1 MSLLHTLGLRLA
13 RYLARPRPGHSQ
25 LPAFPPAHLAATL
38 RVGDV
43 LLVEGTSRFS
53 SAIKYLT
60 QSTWSHAALYV
71 GDRLGPLPGA
81 GEPVRALIEADV
93 VEGVRLIPLALYQG
107 QHTRICRPIGLD
119 EADIAALLDFM
130 RARLGQGYDLRNLF
144 DLARYLVRPPLPGR
158 LKRRMIALGSGSP
171 TRAICSTLLAQ
182 AFESIHYPILPEI
195 VSCDPQH
202 PALEQA
208 RHEQLHIRHYSLYVP
223 RDFDVSPYFRIV
235 KPQLQHSFDFHRL
248 QWAVDSCSA
257 DEHVVRP
264 PSAGG

>member
-13 RYLARPRPGHSQ
+13 RHLGRPRPGYSQ
-25 LPAFPPAHLAATL
+25 LPTFAPEHLATSL

-43 LLVEGTSRFS
+43 LLVEGTSRLS
-53 SAIKYLT
+53 STIKYLT

-71 GDRLGPLPGA
+71 GDRLGPVPGA
-81 GEPVRALIEADV
+81 GEPAQALIEADV
-93 VEGVRLIPLALYQG
+93 VAGVRLMPLAHYQAE
-107 QHTRICRPIGLD
+107 HTRICRPVGLN
-119 EADIAALLDFM
+119 EADLSALLDYL
-130 RARLGQGYDLRNLF
+130 RARLGLGYDLRNLF
-144 DLARYLVRPPLPGR
+144 DLARYLIRPPLPGR

-195 VSCDPQH
+195 VSDDPMH

-208 RHEQLHIRHYSLYVP
+208 RREQLHIRNYSLFVP

-235 KPQLQHSFDFHRL
+235 KPQLQHHFDFHRL
-248 QWAVDSCSA
+248 QWAE
-257 DEHVVRP
+257 DE
-264 PSAGG
+264 